1 MAEKTIKQKIELTGE
16 KQYNQAVKEATR
28 NLKVLQ
34 SQLRAESAEL
44 GKNASAQQKDEVKTK
59 SLTQQIQEQEKIV
72 QTLKEALEQAKTE
85 YGDNADVVAKWEM
98 KLNNARTTLGNMRGE
113 LASLSG
119 SLGQSGTG
127 FQQVAAD
134 AEKGVIATR
143 SFAESLGSIA
153 DAGGAISDKIEG
165 IFTGLVGTVRDAI
178 SSVWE
183 DVMELAG
190 RANEWADLAGFW
202 NTSAA
207 NIQKW
212 YHAVNAS
219 HNDFAT
225 LNSAVNRIVMAD
237 QKKIVESAHV
247 SAEGYADQWEY
258 AMAVLDSLAG
268 MDYEQKLGALGDIF
282 GEKRATGVLD
292 LLNDW
297 ESIRKNLDR
306 FDTENGGIGMT
317 EEQMSD
323 MATLAEQVD
332 TIQQTWQAFKDSF
345 LGEHTAKLALDLTG
359 NVQGALDALIGFMD
373 AETEEE
379 REAALQDFTE
389 NITAFF
395 TRLGEAISAAAEAMG
410 AAGEEMQGSENGIVK
425 ALGDL
430 LVTLRDVMRW
440 FADEGNI
447 DLVVKGFEALAA
459 FWLAGKGLAMAGKIA
474 EVVANIATI
483 QAFKTIPALPTGGTG
498 GTGTGSGGGTGTAT
512 GGGTDTVTGGGI
524 GALIGTA
531 KGKLGGLLSQ
541 VTPFAMQ
548 NGAIVYDWFKNNTEV
563 GRAALRGE
571 GDVGE
576 ALQNTVEELKQ
587 NAVDWGDTA
596 KGVYENWARY
606 WDQFWNPKS
615 HQKPESHLGEAS
627 EIEVNTDGGP
637 LVLAGDMTEEEKA
650 LDKWKKAVE
659 AGSGT
664 DTFLEGESVR
674 KTRRSGRVP
683 HYEPEEIVEDIL
695 LDQYGWDDAEAAIQ
709 DWFDA
714 WREYDQNPTE
724 GNSREFDASMEW
736 LQEVFGDSWGDIYDR
751 MIEKLDETDTEGM
764 TDVPEGWYKDILD
777 SLDFGD
783 MQSITSEDISG
794 LRGLPALIQQAAESG
809 TASGV
814 SGIAVNLDGYR
825 VGQLVAPY
833 VSRELGLMIAR

>member
-16 KQYNQAVKEATR
+16 KQYTQAVKDATR

-59 SLTQQIQEQEKIV
+59 SLTKQIAEQEKIV

-85 YGDNADVVAKWEM
+85 YGDNEEVIAKWEN
-98 KLNNARTTLGNMRGE
+98 KLNNARTTLANFRNELEGVGGNLQKGGGWFRTFFGE
-113 LASLSG
+113 
-119 SLGQSGTG
+119 
-127 FQQVAAD
+127 
-134 AEKGVIATR
+134 AETGVISLR
-143 SFAESLGSIA
+143 SVAEAMGDIA
-153 DAGGAISDKIEG
+153 DAGQTVSDKIG
-165 IFTGLVGTVRDAI
+165 DIFTGLVGTVRDAI
-178 SSVWE
+178 GSVWD

-212 YHAVNAS
+212 YHSVNAS
-219 HNDFAT
+219 SNDFAT
-225 LNSAVNRIVMAD
+225 LSSAVRRIVMAD

-268 MDYEQKLGALGDIF
+268 MDHNQKLDALGNIF
-282 GEKRATGVLD
+282 GEKNATGVLD

-297 ESIRKNLDR
+297 EAIRANLDEY
-306 FDTENGGIGMT
+306 DVTKGGLGMT
-317 EEQMSD
+317 EEQMND
-323 MATLAEQVD
+323 MAKLSEQVAS
-332 TIQQTWQAFKDSF
+332 IKETWRAFKDSF
-345 LGEHTAKLALDLTG
+345 IGEHAAKLTLDLTG
-359 NVQGALDALIGFMD
+359 NVQGALDALIGFMN

-379 REAALQDFTE
+379 REAALKDFTD

-425 ALGDL
+425 ALGDV
-430 LVTLRDVMRW
+430 LVALKGTMEW
-440 FADEGNI
+440 FTNEGNI
-447 DLVVKGFEALAA
+447 NRVLTGFRMLAD
-459 FWLAGKGLAMAGKIA
+459 FWIAGKGIQFVATIASLAK
-474 EVVANIATI
+474 NIATI
-483 QAFKTIPALPTGGTG
+483 QAFKTVPTIPTGGGGETGGTGTGGTG
-498 GTGTGSGGGTGTAT
+498 GT
-512 GGGTDTVTGGGI
+512 VTGGGL
-524 GALIGTA
+524 GALVATA

-541 VTPFAMQ
+541 VSPFAMQ

-576 ALQNTVEELKQ
+576 ALQHTVDELKQ

-596 KGVYENWARY
+596 KGVYENWARF
-606 WDQFWNPKS
+606 WDQFWN
-615 HQKPESHLGEAS
+615 PESHLGEAS

-650 LDKWKKAVE
+650 LDEWRKAVE

-674 KTRRSGRVP
+674 KTRRPGSVP
-683 HYEPEEIVEDIL
+683 HYEPEEIVEDVL
-695 LDQYGWDDAEAAIQ
+695 LDGHTREKMEDAIQ
-709 DWFDA
+709 DWWDA
-714 WREYDQNPTE
+714 WRDWNYGE
-724 GNSREFDASMEW
+724 GSEEDETSAFSW
-736 LQEVFGDSWGDIYDR
+736 LEEVLGDSFGDVWDR
-751 MIEKLDETDTEGM
+751 LLEKLDETEDKDEEHLE
-764 TDVPEGWYKDILD
+764 DIPAGWYKDILD

-783 MQSITSEDISG
+783 QQGVTSEDISG
-794 LRGLPALIQQAAESG
+794 LRGLPALIQQAAENG

-814 SGIAVNLDGYR
+814 SGITVNLDGYR

-833 VSRELGLMIAR
+833 VSRELGGLITR